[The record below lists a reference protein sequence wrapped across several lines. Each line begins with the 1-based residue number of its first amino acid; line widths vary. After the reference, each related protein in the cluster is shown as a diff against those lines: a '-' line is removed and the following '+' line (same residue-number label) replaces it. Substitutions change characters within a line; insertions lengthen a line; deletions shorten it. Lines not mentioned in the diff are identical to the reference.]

1 MKKFL
6 FSALI
11 LVFLIGAGTGPVA
24 AADFP
29 KDAQI
34 LPSSFLNIYWID
46 KAFCMGLKQRLFT
59 PVYATANL
67 DFDSASTDLTLS
79 LGLAYVLPKEEW
91 LFQIIPINLY
101 FYAGGG
107 WQYTRNQGQQN
118 SYLLIGA
125 NFLFLFTESV
135 YPLGHEVKPQFRS
148 GFSIKF

>member
-1 MKKFL
+1 MRRSIL
-6 FSALI
+6 TALCLLL
-11 LVFLIGAGTGPVA
+11 LVGAGIAPVS

-29 KDAQI
+29 EDAHI
-34 LPSSFLNIYWID
+34 LPASFLNIYWLD

-67 DFDSASTDLTLS
+67 DFDRAASDLTLS

-91 LFQIIPINLY
+91 LFEVIPINLY

-107 WQYTRNQGQQN
+107 WQYSRNQNQHN
-118 SYLLIGA
+118 SNLLIGV
-125 NFLFLFTESV
+125 NYLFLFAESV
-135 YPLGHEVKPQFRS
+135 YPLGQEVEPLFRS